1 MRDGQQVSLSRCYNL
16 AASARGSRHRRSL
29 RLEAL
34 VRASPQSAISYA
46 QTRRPWIAAAGGAG
60 DAVHSSRYRM
70 IEMHGAT
77 RNRCRAVAVGTV
89 IAWATLI
96 GCARSVHAES
106 VYKCRGNDN
115 AVAFQD
121 RPCANAQAESL
132 VEIMPAPPLSKSP
145 DYGRASPND
154 RGERS
159 RGTQRARGNPKERR
173 DALSYECRAADGE
186 VFYRHTACP
195 KQIAASGSSSP
206 SNSRDRS
213 AKDKGYAVSAQAL
226 PRSEACRRIASGGSR
241 EGHERDDRVPTYDRN
256 LGRDP
261 CRYL

>member
-1 MRDGQQVSLSRCYNL
+1 MLQPRCVSPWQQTSPFRQIPSGVG
-16 AASARGSRHRRSL
+16 AST
-29 RLEAL
+29 
-34 VRASPQSAISYA
+34 QSAISYA
-46 QTRRPWIAAAGGAG
+46 RTRGPRIAAAAGGG
-60 DAVHSSRYRM
+60 DAMHSSRYRK

-77 RNRCRAVAVGTV
+77 FNRCRAAAVGTV

-106 VYKCRGNDN
+106 VYKCRGADG

-132 VEIMPAPPLSKSP
+132 VEIMPAPPPSKSP
-145 DYGRASPND
+145 DYGRASQD
-154 RGERS
+154 ARGERS
-159 RGTQRARGNPKERR
+159 RGTHGSRGNPKERR
-173 DALSYECRAADGE
+173 DVLSYECRAADGE

-195 KQIAASGSSSP
+195 KQIAASGSSSA
-206 SNSRDRS
+206 SSSRGRS
-213 AKDKGYAVSAQAL
+213 AKEKGYAVSAQAL
-226 PRSEACRRIASGGSR
+226 PRSEVCRRIASGGSR

-261 CRYL
+261 CRYF

>member
-1 MRDGQQVSLSRCYNL
+1 MLQPRCVSPWQQTSTIRPIRSGLR
-16 AASARGSRHRRSL
+16 ASA
-29 RLEAL
+29 
-34 VRASPQSAISYA
+34 QSAISYA
-46 QTRRPWIAAAGGAG
+46 RTRGSRIAAEAVGG
-60 DAVHSSRYRM
+60 DAVRSSRYRM

-77 RNRCRAVAVGTV
+77 LNRCRAVAVGTV

-96 GCARSVHAES
+96 GCAQYVHAES
-106 VYKCRGNDN
+106 VYKCRGTDG

-121 RPCANAQAESL
+121 RPCASAQAESL
-132 VEIMPAPPLSKSP
+132 VEIIPAPPSSKSP
-145 DYGRASPND
+145 DYGRASRDD

-159 RGTQRARGNPKERR
+159 RGTQRSRGNPKERR
-173 DALSYECRAADGE
+173 DAQSYECRAADGE

-195 KQIAASGSSSP
+195 KQIAASGPLSTSSS
-206 SNSRDRS
+206 RGRS
-213 AKDKGYAVSAQAL
+213 AKEKGYAVSAQTL

>member
-1 MRDGQQVSLSRCYNL
+1 MLQPRCVSPWQQTS
-16 AASARGSRHRRSL
+16 SAL
-29 RLEAL
+29 RFEAV
-34 VRASPQSAISYA
+34 VRASAQSAISYA
-46 QTRRPWIAAAGGAG
+46 RTRGPWIAAAAGAD
-60 DAVHSSRYRM
+60 DAVRSSPYRM

-77 RNRCRAVAVGTV
+77 LNRCRAAAVGAV

-106 VYKCRGNDN
+106 VYKCRGTDGV
-115 AVAFQD
+115 VAFQD

-132 VEIMPAPPLSKSP
+132 VEIMPAPPSSKSP
-145 DYGRASPND
+145 DYGRASRD
-154 RGERS
+154 DLGERS
-159 RGTQRARGNPKERR
+159 RGTQRSRGNPKERR

-195 KQIAASGSSSP
+195 KQIAASGPSST
-206 SNSRDRS
+206 SNSRGRS
-213 AKDKGYAVSAQAL
+213 AKEKGYAVSAQAL